1 MKTLTIN
8 IPDNVDLNVGEARL
22 MLAVKLFEKGKLTLG
37 QAAEIAGFSKRAFM
51 EITGNYFV
59 SPINSEI
66 DDIENDVN
74 NARNYSV

>member
-8 IPDNVDLNVGEARL
+8 IPDSVDLNDGEARL
-22 MLAVKLFEKGKLTLG
+22 MLAIKLFEKGKLTLG

-51 EITGNYFV
+51 EITAEYAV
-59 SPINSEI
+59 SPINSSI

>member
-8 IPDNVDLNVGEARL
+8 IPDNVDLNVGEAKL
-22 MLAVKLFEKGKLTLG
+22 MLAIKLFEKGKLTLG

-51 EITGNYFV
+51 EITADYSV
-59 SPINSEI
+59 SPINSAI

>member
-8 IPDNVDLNVGEARL
+8 IPDNVDLNDGEARL
-22 MLAVKLFEKGKLTLG
+22 MLAIKLYEKGKLTLG

-51 EITGNYFV
+51 EITGEYSV
-59 SPINSEI
+59 SPINSAI